1 MALVALISLL
11 LPAVVFS
18 QPGVTIGP
26 APDDMAKYPG
36 IEPWMLSGEINFH
49 LEGWWIGGYS
59 QKMMVKWADHDVF
72 VKDLT
77 QMQKMYLWEKM
88 TPAQRAQMSEVYGST
103 SMGGM
108 LGYLKNRPADW
119 GPELNERIVE
129 YQRGVSGWA
138 EVRKNAQRKHTPPE
152 VFQFLDDKAKFITQ
166 NKDKLKP
173 EDITKIN
180 EGAEAVEK
188 LGQMIAVLELKKIE
202 IAVKGLS
209 GGLIGIITD
218 YCTGFATHGAH
229 YVSDAIA
236 TVVSK
241 IIDLGK
247 NAANKSLSPG
257 EQIQLINQQLDL
269 ARGTLKQ
276 EIADQRAMWAALLGE
291 DPADEPPAGPVELSI
306 LFLVDCSGSMGGS
319 KIEAAKQAVVNSV
332 NQTNDGKTE
341 WALLG
346 FGGGCTCWQVVPF
359 TTDAGAVQSAASG
372 LDAGGGT
379 PLTYAIYKATAYL
392 VKNGHGKTG
401 RLIVLCDGENNCGER
416 AEGGRS
422 EAAAGLRSIISTHNL
437 AAPVQQP

>member
-1 MALVALISLL
+1 MAN
-11 LPAVVFS
+11 
-18 QPGVTIGP
+18 
-26 APDDMAKYPG
+26 YPG
-36 IEPWMLSGEINFH
+36 IEPWMLSGEIEFH

-77 QMQKMYLWEKM
+77 EMQKRYLWEKM
-88 TPAQRAQMSEVYGST
+88 IPAQRKQMNDVYGNT

-108 LGYLKNRPADW
+108 LGYLKNRPEDW
-119 GPELNERIVE
+119 GPELNERIAQ

-152 VFQFLDDKAKFITQ
+152 VFQFVDDKDQFIAAHA
-166 NKDKLKP
+166 DKLKP

-180 EGAEAVEK
+180 EGAETVQK

-218 YCTGFATHGAH
+218 YCTGFMTHGAH

-241 IIDLGK
+241 IIDLGR
-247 NAANKSLSPG
+247 NAANKSLSPA
-257 EQIQLINQQLDL
+257 EQINLINQQLDL
-269 ARGTLKQ
+269 ARATLGQ
-276 EIADQRAMWAALLGE
+276 EIADQRAMWARLVGE
-291 DPADEPPAGPVELSI
+291 EPQQPPQAGNIELSI
-306 LFLVDCSGSMGGS
+306 LFLVDCSGSMGGP
-319 KIEAAKQAVVNSV
+319 KIEAAKQAVINSV
-332 NQTNDGKTE
+332 DRTNDGKTE

-346 FGGGCTCWQVVPF
+346 FGGSCTCWQVVDF
-359 TTDAGAVQSAASG
+359 TADPAAVQSAAAG
-372 LDAGGGT
+372 LTAGGGT
-379 PLTYAIYKATAYL
+379 PLTYAIYKATSYL
-392 VKNGHGKTG
+392 VKNGHGQTG
-401 RLIVLCDGENNCGER
+401 RLIVLCDGENNCQLREG
-416 AEGGRS
+416 GGRS

-437 AAPVQQP
+437 AAPVRQP